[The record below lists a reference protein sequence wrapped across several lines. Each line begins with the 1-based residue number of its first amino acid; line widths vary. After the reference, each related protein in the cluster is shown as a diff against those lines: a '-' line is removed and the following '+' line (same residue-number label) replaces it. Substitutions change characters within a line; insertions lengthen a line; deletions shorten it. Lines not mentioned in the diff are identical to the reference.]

1 MINEPTPRLQ
11 SLSSTRPSPNRI
23 GCRLTDASGNA
34 KPTHRMFY
42 VNNVTPGNMDRLFDQ
57 VVKVCDQYTT
67 IDDFL
72 AWLLEADADY
82 VGTAIESARKG

>member
-1 MINEPTPRLQ
+1 
-11 SLSSTRPSPNRI
+11 
-23 GCRLTDASGNA
+23 
-34 KPTHRMFY
+34 MFY